1 MKHLLGLVLWGGNL
15 EKGAGLHP
23 SAELCLSM
31 GRKGARHAAE
41 PYAVTVGR
49 VGLGCGAAVPVLSSV
64 SLSFCNA
71 GVGVSGRQEDF
82 RFCGDRNQTEN
93 SSVIYEHSSANISI
107 ENTAQA
113 LVIRSPFLADRTTPS
128 YQYSLPTTLGRYRF
142 CIYWFKANRTLWLA
156 YGKKSF
162 FLGHDPADGIAR
174 GLEKTKAS
182 ILNVSYV
189 FKGQK
194 NTSLES
200 ASEYLFPGKGSS
212 VLFQ

>member
-1 MKHLLGLVLWGGNL
+1 M
-15 EKGAGLHP
+15 
-23 SAELCLSM
+23 
-31 GRKGARHAAE
+31 
-41 PYAVTVGR
+41 
-49 VGLGCGAAVPVLSSV
+49 AVPVLSSI
-64 SLSFCNA
+64 SLSLCNA
-71 GVGVSGRQEDF
+71 GVGASGRQEDF
-82 RFCGDRNQTEN
+82 RFCGDRNQTKN

-113 LVIRSPFLADRTTPS
+113 LVIKSPFLTDRTNSS

-162 FLGHDPADGIAR
+162 FLGHEPADGVTQLM
-174 GLEKTKAS
+174 GLEKTRAS
-182 ILNVSYV
+182 IFNVSYV

-200 ASEYLFPGKGSS
+200 ASQYLFPGKGNS